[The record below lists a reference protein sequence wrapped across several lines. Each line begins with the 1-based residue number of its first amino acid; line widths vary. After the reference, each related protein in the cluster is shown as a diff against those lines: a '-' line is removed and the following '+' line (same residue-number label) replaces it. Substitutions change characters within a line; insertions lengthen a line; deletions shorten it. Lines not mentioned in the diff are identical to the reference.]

1 MRLFLGSRIAI
12 SPIASRQMGRKVKW
26 LGIFELAIWMD
37 DISVPV
43 NSPRIMAGFLGNDS
57 ALCFNKESKE
67 PEMRQSADAKIPLQF
82 GVKYSE
88 GDADKSFN
96 QDGKCAQE
104 IEWL

>member
-1 MRLFLGSRIAI
+1 MWLFLGSRIAI

-26 LGIFELAIWMD
+26 LGIFELTILMD

-57 ALCFNKESKE
+57 ALCFNKESSE
-67 PEMRQSADAKIPLQF
+67 PVTRQSADAKIPLQF

-88 GDADKSFN
+88 GDADKSFS
-96 QDGKCAQE
+96 QEGKCAQE